1 MLIST
6 PEIIEAT
13 RYATLIGTSMYP
25 AAVALN
31 PWAIWKYVGRYDI
44 AAIVAKRMINPPIVV
59 SIKFLFLNRN
69 NGMMGCFA
77 LASATANSTE
87 NKTAA
92 ATRQIITGLFQA
104 YSTPPHD
111 VAKVSAQTAA
121 ATNAMP
127 Q

>member
-1 MLIST
+1 MV
-6 PEIIEAT
+6 EAI
-13 RYATLIGTSMYP
+13 RYAILVGTCMYP
-25 AAVALN
+25 AAVALK
-31 PWAIWKYVGRYDI
+31 PWAIWKYVGRYDM

-59 SIKFLFLNRN
+59 SMKFLFLNRN
-69 NGMMGCFA
+69 NGIMGCFA

-111 VAKVSAQTAA
+111 VAKVSEHTAT
-121 ATNAMP
+121 ATNAIP